1 MLFVKVYL
9 LIALPILAVIFLVYL
24 HFFTKRR
31 LQRLKAEKLNK
42 FSHVAEKKFKREKL
56 IKPK

>member
-9 LIALPILAVIFLVYL
+9 LIALPILAAIFLVYL

-31 LQRLKAEKLNK
+31 LQRLKAEKLNN
-42 FSHVAEKKFKREKL
+42 FSQVAEKKIKREKV
-56 IKPK
+56 IKQK